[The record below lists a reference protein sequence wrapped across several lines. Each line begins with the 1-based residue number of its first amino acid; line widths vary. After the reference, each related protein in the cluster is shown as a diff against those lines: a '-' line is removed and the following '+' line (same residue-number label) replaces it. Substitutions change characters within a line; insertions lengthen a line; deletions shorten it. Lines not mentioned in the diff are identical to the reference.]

1 MADEFVSLLLP
12 VGVVVVLLGA
22 LAAWRRAWVTG
33 ALTLQIVGGACM
45 AGGAI
50 AILVTGQSIG
60 EGFHNSLSPAF
71 GVDGLS
77 AFFVAVI
84 GLTSIPALIYATD
97 TLPQNDHARPL
108 TILSGLFLLALIGVL
123 AARDAI
129 SFLAFWELLTVIPAA
144 AILVA
149 RPDAEARRAVF
160 IYIAL
165 THVAGVGVWVAML
178 VLAQNGALGGAL
190 EASQTRNLVMNAALI
205 GFGAKAGLMPLHSW
219 LIRAHP
225 LAPAHISAL
234 MSGVM
239 IKVALY
245 GLIRVLFEWT
255 APAPLWIGL
264 VVLVVGAISALGGVL
279 YALVQRELKRLLAFS
294 SIENVGI
301 IALALGAAL
310 VLNHEGESYWGAIA
324 FAAALLH
331 IANHAAFK
339 SLLFLGAGSIGHA
352 VGALDLDRLGGLLK
366 RMPRTGWP
374 FLIGCTA
381 IAGVP
386 PLNGFV
392 SEWLTLQALLH
403 VGYSEG
409 DGISVAGALTASA
422 LAATAAIS
430 LYCFVKVAGMVLLG
444 PPRTPAVATAMEQS
458 GKRWFPLALLAGVCV
473 VLGAVPALL
482 LPTLV
487 ALAPG
492 TTTLHADVNLSLPGT
507 GSLPTLILLVT
518 IGALA
523 LLGMR
528 ITRTGRRQARTPAW
542 AGGQIIERSLDWSSA
557 SFTKP
562 MLLVMQG
569 VFRPKRE
576 LTIVEQ
582 PGLVQEIE
590 YSSNVPHLFDTMIY
604 APLHGAAM
612 RTAKLARRTQSG
624 SVRTYIG
631 YLLGLVI
638 GMLAMVRLGLIG

>member
-1 MADEFVSLLLP
+1 MTVLLP
-12 VGVVVVLLGA
+12 IGAAVAVLGA
-22 LAAWRRAWVTG
+22 VIAWRRSWVTG
-33 ALTLQIVGGACM
+33 ALTVQIAGAACM

-50 AILVTGQSIG
+50 AILVTGNSIG
-60 EGFHNSLSPAF
+60 ESFHNSLSPAF

-77 AFFVAVI
+77 AFFIAVI
-84 GLTSIPALIYATD
+84 ALTSIPALIYATD
-97 TLPQNDHARPL
+97 TLPQNEHARPL
-108 TILSGLFLLALIGVL
+108 TILSAFFLLALIGVL
-123 AARDAI
+123 AARDAL
-129 SFLAFWELLTVIPAA
+129 SFLAFWELMTVIPAA

-165 THVAGVGVWVAML
+165 THVAGVGVWIAML

-190 EASQTRNLVMNAALI
+190 EPSQTRNLVMIAALI

-255 APAPLWIGL
+255 APAPLWIGV
-264 VVLVVGAISALGGVL
+264 VVLVIGAISALGGVL

-301 IALALGAAL
+301 VALALGAAL
-310 VLNHEGESYWGAIA
+310 VLNYEGETYWSAIA

-352 VGALDLDRLGGLLK
+352 VGELDLDRLGGLLK

-374 FLIGCTA
+374 FLIGCAA

-392 SEWLTLQALLH
+392 SEWLTLQSLLH
-403 VGYSEG
+403 LGYSEG

-444 PPRTPAVATAMEQS
+444 PPRTPAAAAATEQS
-458 GKRWFPLALLAGVCV
+458 GKRWIPLTLLAGACV
-473 VLGAVPALL
+473 VLGAIPALL

-492 TTTLHADVNLSLPGT
+492 STTLPASIDLNLLGT
-507 GSLPTLILLVT
+507 GGLPTVMLLVT

-523 LLGMR
+523 FIGLRLTGA
-528 ITRTGRRQARTPAW
+528 GRRQARTPAW
-542 AGGQIIERSLDWSSA
+542 AGGQIIERSLDWKSA

-576 LTIVEQ
+576 FTVSEQ
-582 PGLVQEIE
+582 PGLVQEIK
-590 YSSNVPHLFDTMIY
+590 YSSDVPHLFDTAIY

-612 RTAKLARRTQSG
+612 RAAKLARRTQSG

-638 GMLAMVRLGLIG
+638 GMLALVRLGLIG